1 MATIINGNFNACT
14 IENCLFTEATMKE
27 VDWSCA
33 KVEKISL
40 NTVVCEH
47 CNLDYTN
54 LKERDAI
61 AVEPC
66 RD

>member
-1 MATIINGNFNACT
+1 
-14 IENCLFTEATMKE
+14 MKE

-47 CNLDYTN
+47 CNFDHTN

-61 AVEPC
+61 VMEPC
-66 RD
+66 GD